1 VTETRLSKSRAE
13 PIDIGPAA
21 ANKSRDESRQKGG
34 RTGSARPRAS
44 AIDDFFQ
51 STTIDPCLLC
61 GDAISV
67 LKQFPDS
74 SVDCVMTSPPYW
86 SHREYEAGGIGQ
98 EDAYR
103 DYISNLLNVLTQVHR
118 VLKPS
123 GSLWLNIGDTYD
135 KRKSLIGLPWRIALK
150 MIDEHDWILRN
161 EVIWNK
167 VKGGFGNRKDRLESV
182 HEPIFHFVKQRTG
195 YYYNADAIRTKPRE
209 GKVIDGSVV
218 SATGVRGVRYRR
230 QIELSTELSDEEK
243 SKAFAALEGMLEKI
257 RAGELHDFRMM
268 IRGHHRP
275 PHSDQERVSGRA
287 RELLRDGFCFL
298 RYHTKGS
305 RPSDV
310 WDILPEDTHRD
321 DIHCAPY
328 PLDLCR
334 NPILASCPSDGV
346 VLDPFCGTGT
356 TLLAARLLSRR
367 SIGIDVSKEYL
378 KIARERI
385 SAL

>member
-1 VTETRLSKSRAE
+1 MDASSSVSPPLGGTLAKAASR
-13 PIDIGPAA
+13 
-21 ANKSRDESRQKGG
+21 G
-34 RTGSARPRAS
+34 RTSRNS
-44 AIDDFFQ
+44 VTDFLESDSF
-51 STTIDPCLLC
+51 DPLFVC
-61 GDAISV
+61 GDALRV
-67 LKQFPDS
+67 LKSFPDC

-98 EDAYR
+98 EDSFEE
-103 DYISNLLNVLTQVHR
+103 YISNVLAVLSDVQR
-118 VLKPS
+118 VLKPT
-123 GSLWLNIGDTYD
+123 GSLWLNVGDTYD
-135 KRKSLIGLPWRIALK
+135 KKKNLIGLPWRIALK
-150 MIDEHDWILRN
+150 MKDEQGWILRN

-182 HEPIFHFVKQRTG
+182 HETIFHFVKQRTG
-195 YYYNADAIRTKPRE
+195 YYYSVDAIRGKPRQ
-209 GKVIDGSVV
+209 GKVISGSVV

-230 QIELSTELSDEEK
+230 QIELSTELTAEEK
-243 SKAFAALEGMLEKI
+243 ASALNALNGMLEKI
-257 RAGELHDFRMM
+257 RSGELHDFRMM

-287 RELLRDGFCFL
+287 RQLLRDGYCFL
-298 RYHTKGS
+298 QYHTKGS

-328 PLDLCR
+328 PVDLCR
-334 NPILASCPSDGV
+334 NPILATCPPGGV

-356 TLLAARLLSRR
+356 TLLTARLLNRR
-367 SIGIDVSKEYL
+367 SIGIDVSREYL

-385 SAL
+385 AIL